1 MQKFFL
7 SMLVFA
13 CFDKFIAKHE
23 KKNIASYSRGYG
35 VLLYIW
41 KENQLKKQNC

>member
-1 MQKFFL
+1 
-7 SMLVFA
+7 MLVFA

-23 KKNIASYSRGYG
+23 KKNITSYSRGYG